1 MKNITCTCAIV
12 TAALLTGCAHPIVM
26 SPDLAKI
33 ERKAEDKRIEKNI
46 AYYIPP
52 AYRTLEVTTP
62 GGGGDMVKYQP
73 YKELEPGLYKML
85 GNVFKDVTALNG
97 EKEPETIKAKS
108 IKYVIKPTI
117 STGSSS
123 PSPFTWPPTKFTVNL
138 VCDIS
143 DENGNPVLRKSV
155 LGEGAAEYD
164 EFKADFSLSAKRASQ
179 DALLKMQE
187 SLLQSPEL
195 FK

>member
-1 MKNITCTCAIV
+1 MKKIISPLLVLAAIV
-12 TAALLTGCAHPIVM
+12 LTGCAHPILI

-33 ERKAEDKRIEKNI
+33 ERKADDKRIDKNVAFYI
-46 AYYIPP
+46 AP
-52 AYRTLEVTTP
+52 ANRTLEVTTP
-62 GGGGDMVKYQP
+62 GGGGDSVKYQP

-85 GNVFKDVTALNG
+85 GNVFKDVTALSS
-97 EKEPETIKAKS
+97 EKEPETFKAKS

-117 STGSSS
+117 TTGSSS
-123 PSPFTWPPTKFTVNL
+123 PSPFTWPPTKFSVNL
-138 VCDIS
+138 VCDIT
-143 DENGNPVLRKSV
+143 DENGNSVLRKSV
-155 LGEGAAEYD
+155 LGEGAAEFD